1 MFNSGNGIQDE
12 LTKKTKKYIEMI
24 LIILGIIIAC
34 SFIIEFVKDFITKPT
49 DLVLMGEEMESHY
62 APIFENYAD
71 FNFDEET
78 EKFTLEMTD
87 SETIENLI
95 YLAQYDEVI
104 GDDYGW
110 DVIVENMVL
119 LSLEI
124 EKETGYVYDFEIIDP
139 TDEKKIILSISD
151 GEILYNKFPY

>member
-49 DLVLMGEEMESHY
+49 DLVLMGKEMESHY